1 LTTHD
6 PNELYLVL
14 ESFKPALKSIDLRCV
29 AVSPPSENYWRN
41 LVTSIFFSD
50 KTVDEVKNEQKAIP
64 RIRNNFFAIFYDA
77 VPFDYYVL
85 EKITEGQLRIPVVR
99 GGNRIQFRKSDPFGL
114 KVNSSQEWIDG
125 SYTWMPRTAD
135 SGSEE
140 ERKELWSV
148 VDGQSILSTQ
158 FGFNSVP
165 QMIEHYLKIR
175 YSNRDRKDI
184 EIAIYPPATIENLRF
199 KNNILE
205 VILKKTSKLSGLQL
219 NLSLDRENRTIW
231 RRFREIAFEKT
242 EFKDNPEVIEI
253 QKLLPFDWLQV
264 ELIHRDSGLILDK
277 DHRKVPLRNIAEP
290 FLKTLDSFCSL
301 DEFEKMLF
309 EPEHEK
315 KAQDVFEDAVA
326 WLLSLAG
333 FDVIRLRLGMKSF
346 DKLIVGEGY
355 QKGCA
360 DIIAYEENERIL
372 LIECDTGPMD
382 EIKVQKLAETKKYF
396 REKLKGYEKLPIV
409 PILFSPRDITKS
421 SPSVDV
427 MIADRR
433 IIRMIFEA
441 VVQGNRKKAR
451 SILYYSGF

>member
-1 LTTHD
+1 
-6 PNELYLVL
+6 
-14 ESFKPALKSIDLRCV
+14 
-29 AVSPPSENYWRN
+29 VSPPSKKRWQN
-41 LVTSIFFSD
+41 LVTSIFLSD
-50 KTVDEVKNEQKAIP
+50 KTVDEVKSEQKTIP
-64 RIRNNFFAIFYDA
+64 KIRNNFFAIFCDA
-77 VPFDYYVL
+77 IPFDYFVL
-85 EKITEGQLRIPVVR
+85 AKITEGQLSIPVLPF
-99 GGNRIQFRKSDPFGL
+99 GGNRIQFRKSDPFIL
-114 KVNSSQEWIDG
+114 KVSSSQELVDG
-125 SYTWMPRTAD
+125 SYTWMLRTTD
-135 SGSEE
+135 LGSEE

-148 VDGQSILSTQ
+148 VDEQSILATQ
-158 FGFNSVP
+158 FGFNSIP
-165 QMIEHYLKIR
+165 QMIEHYLKIK
-175 YSNRDRKDI
+175 YSNRNQKDI

-205 VILKKTSKLSGLQL
+205 VILKKTSKLNDLQL
-219 NLSLDRENRTIW
+219 NLRLERESRTIW
-231 RRFREIAFEKT
+231 RNIREIAFEKT

-264 ELIHRDSGLILDK
+264 ELIHRDSGLILDR
-277 DHRKVPLRNIAEP
+277 DHRKVSLRNIAEP

-301 DEFEKMLF
+301 DEFKKMLF

-333 FDVIRLRLGMKSF
+333 FDVIRLRLGMKRF

-396 REKLKGYEKLPIV
+396 REKLKGYEKMPIV
-409 PILFSPRDITKS
+409 AILFSPQDIRKS
-421 SPSVDV
+421 SSSDNLIV
-427 MIADRR
+427 
-433 IIRMIFEA
+433 
-441 VVQGNRKKAR
+441 K
-451 SILYYSGF
+451 